1 MTDKIDF
8 KKTLDAYR
16 AKRGDFRIIEVP
28 VTQYLQIDGRDD
40 PNSPAFADAVEAL
53 YPVA

>member
-16 AKRGDFRIIEVP
+16 AQRGQFRIIDVP
-28 VTQYLQIDGRDD
+28 DCST
-40 PNSPAFADAVEAL
+40 
-53 YPVA
+53 